1 MSPVRDPVTC
11 ASQDGKGHLSTKV
24 DTQIRPSSC
33 KFNAPLALKRW
44 HAACFAPVTMLIK
57 NQTGSALL
65 WLIVGLGLSSRSH
78 AEDSGFYIGGAIGRA
93 EHVKGAA
100 LKPAGAPLM
109 KGEADS
115 KVLSW
120 NAALGYQI
128 NRNIAFELGYLDLGE
143 VDASVADL
151 TGATDAHG
159 QFTLA
164 TRGETLSM
172 IGTFPLG
179 RWTPYLRAGVLF
191 SKTELKYSGIVQG
204 AAFANRVTGTSE
216 GAFFGAGTTFELG
229 SGWGLQ
235 ADFTHVMDAA
245 GAQFGQSDCHDLS
258 FGFRW
263 SF

>member
-1 MSPVRDPVTC
+1 MFTRKLPGSFATSATGGPRTC
-11 ASQDGKGHLSTKV
+11 GSRL
-24 DTQIRPSSC
+24 P
-33 KFNAPLALKRW
+33 
-44 HAACFAPVTMLIK
+44 
-57 NQTGSALL
+57 GSAFLS
-65 WLIVGLGLSSRSH
+65 LIVGLGFCSRSH
-78 AEDSGFYIGGAIGRA
+78 AEDSGFYIGGAIGSA
-93 EHVKGAA
+93 EHVKEAA
-100 LKPAGAPLM
+100 LGLTGVPLM

-115 KVLSW
+115 RVSSW
-120 NAALGYQI
+120 NATLGYRV
-128 NRNIAFELGYLDLGE
+128 NPNIAFELGYLDLGE

-151 TGATDAHG
+151 TGATDAHA

-172 IGTFPLG
+172 VGTFPFG

-204 AAFANRVTGTSE
+204 AAFANRVTGNSE
-216 GAFFGAGTTFELG
+216 GAFFGVGTTFDLG
-229 SGWGLQ
+229 SGWALQ

-245 GAQFGQSDCHDLS
+245 GPQFGQSDSHNSS